1 MFEVYKGAKIL
12 VTGGAGFIGS
22 HLVDRL
28 LELGAA
34 KVIVLDNLATGKHE
48 NIAQHE
54 GDERFVFIQ
63 GDANHHQTIETV
75 FLTHQPEY
83 VFHLAALVGVKRVEE
98 QPLEVLKDIDGLRSI
113 FELSRARGVKKILYT
128 SSSEAYGEPV
138 SMPSAEHG
146 PLNANPRD
154 PYALVKLI
162 GENLCHH
169 YWHKYELP
177 TVALRFFN
185 VYGPRQESSGYGF
198 VVSIF
203 LDRVMKG
210 LTPQIF
216 GDGTATRDFVFY
228 KDNIECVLRAM
239 VKDNTN
245 GETINIGKGEP
256 TTIKELAE
264 SIVRLSGK
272 NHLVPEYYAPRK
284 LEIRY
289 RSPDT
294 SKMERL
300 LEYKAATSL
309 DEGLQLTYAHL
320 EERERVACVS

>member
-1 MFEVYKGAKIL
+1 MFESLKGARIL

-28 LELGAA
+28 LELGVG
-34 KVIVLDNLATGKHE
+34 KVVVLDNLLTGRRE
-48 NIAQHE
+48 NLEQHAS
-54 GDERFVFIQ
+54 DPRFAFIQ
-63 GDANHHQTIETV
+63 GDANHRGTLETV
-75 FLTHQPEY
+75 FLIHQPEY

-98 QPLEVLKDIDGLRSI
+98 QPLEVLKDLDGMRAI
-113 FELSRARGVKKILYT
+113 FELSHARGVKKVLYT

-138 SMPSAEHG
+138 SLPSAEHG

-169 YWHKYELP
+169 YWHKYGLP

-203 LDRVMKG
+203 LDRVRKG
-210 LTPQIF
+210 LAPVIF

-228 KDNIECVLRAM
+228 KDNVECILRAM
-239 VKDNTN
+239 VKQETN
-245 GETINIGKGEP
+245 GEAINIGKGEP

-264 SIVRLSGK
+264 MIISLSGK
-272 NHLVPEYYAPRK
+272 DLAPEYAPTRK
-284 LEIRY
+284 IEIKY

-294 SKMERL
+294 AKMERL
-300 LEYKAATSL
+300 LGCRATTPL
-309 DEGLQLTYAHL
+309 NEGLRVTYAHL
-320 EERERVACVS
+320 EESVREACAS

>member
-1 MFEVYKGAKIL
+1 MFDTLKGARIL
-12 VTGGAGFIGS
+12 VTGGAGFVGS

-34 KVIVLDNLATGKHE
+34 KVVVLDNLLTGKRE
-48 NIAQHE
+48 NLAQHAAD
-54 GDERFVFIQ
+54 GRFTFIH
-63 GDANHHQTIETV
+63 GDANHRQTLETV
-75 FLTHQPEY
+75 FLVHQPEY

-98 QPLEVLKDIDGLRSI
+98 QPLEVLKDLDGLRAI
-113 FELSRARGVKKILYT
+113 FELSHYHGVKKVLFT

-138 SMPSAEHG
+138 SLPSAEHG

-162 GENLCHH
+162 GENLCHQ
-169 YWHKYELP
+169 YWHKLGLP

-210 LTPQIF
+210 LAPVIF

-228 KDNIECVLRAM
+228 KDNIECILRSM
-239 VKDNTN
+239 VKEETN
-245 GETINIGKGEP
+245 GETINIGKGKP
-256 TTIKELAE
+256 TEIKELAE
-264 SIVRLSGK
+264 MAVKLSGK
-272 NHLVPEYYAPRK
+272 DLPIEYQPPRK
-284 LEIRY
+284 IEIKY

-294 SKMERL
+294 SKMEKL
-300 LEYKAATSL
+300 LGCKATTPL
-309 DEGLQLTYAHL
+309 EEGLRITYAYL
-320 EERERVACVS
+320 EEKRRTACAS